1 MWFNTLIVLGVLK
14 AVFAVDEMCLK
25 RATRVCITSVVPTNF
40 PNSEAELEKVCHI
53 LQNVDQC
60 ARNYLQICGVENI
73 DEVIQADIKIQRLLN
88 TTREFCRTDS
98 ELHKNLLQ
106 NLSCLKEV
114 VDTEAEKQSC
124 PSYTSNAVDI
134 LRDQIDKKINAANS
148 GFKPV
153 IPLFNCLVPALNMNC
168 FITRTLH
175 SCGPGAK
182 DIVLQMIIRMG
193 GLEDQCVG
201 PSREDVQE
209 LLKILTLKVHETFY
223 VMDLLQRR

>member
-1 MWFNTLIVLGVLK
+1 MWLNTLIVLGVLK

-60 ARNYLQICGVENI
+60 CS
-73 DEVIQADIKIQRLLN
+73 N

-106 NLSCLKEV
+106 HLPCLKEV
-114 VDTEAEKQSC
+114 VDTEAEKQS
-124 PSYTSNAVDI
+124 S
-134 LRDQIDKKINAANS
+134 NS

-153 IPLFNCLVPALNMNC
+153 IPLFDCLVPALNMNC
-168 FITRTLH
+168 FMTRTLH

-182 DIVLQMIIRMG
+182 DIVLQMIIGMG
-193 GLEDQCVG
+193 GLEDQCIG

-209 LLKILTLKVHETFY
+209 LLKILKSKVHDTFY